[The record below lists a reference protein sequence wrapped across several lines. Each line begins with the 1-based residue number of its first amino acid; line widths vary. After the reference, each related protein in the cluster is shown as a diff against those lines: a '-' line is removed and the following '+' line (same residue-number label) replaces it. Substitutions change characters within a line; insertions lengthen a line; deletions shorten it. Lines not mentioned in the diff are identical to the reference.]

1 VFAHPNSKKRVD
13 GWKIFDTPV
22 HPVRILRKKG
32 SVLPDTLKSISSL
45 ETPAHL
51 ETISVLYVPTDS
63 WLDPA
68 GEKLHGLTVLTFY
81 HLDKTYSILYS
92 PHGLPFSSVEPVIK
106 ALTETAGHE
115 CLAIL
120 HNWDHIV
127 LPLLGD
133 VNLGKEK
140 GNQIVQAIKPKF
152 WFRTHDELKEK
163 EGLVGVILKRTREE
177 LDSVQELA
185 GDAVTVRQLASGE
198 SVVLV

>member
-1 VFAHPNSKKRVD
+1 MFAHPNAKKRVD
-13 GWKIFDTPV
+13 GWKIFDNPV
-22 HPVRILRKKG
+22 HPIRILRKKA
-32 SVLPDTLKSISSL
+32 SVVPDSLQSLSSL
-45 ETPAHL
+45 STPKQF
-51 ETISVLYVPTDS
+51 ENISVLSVPTNS

-68 GEKLHGLTVLTFY
+68 RDALHTIIVLTFR
-81 HLDKTYSILYS
+81 HLDKIYSILYS
-92 PHGLPFSSVEPVIK
+92 PHGLPFSAVEPVIK
-106 ALTETAGHE
+106 ALNATPGHE

-133 VNLGKEK
+133 VNLGKEQ

-163 EGLVGVILKRTREE
+163 EGLVGVILKRTRED
-177 LDSVQELA
+177 LDSVQTLA

-198 SVVLV
+198 SVILV